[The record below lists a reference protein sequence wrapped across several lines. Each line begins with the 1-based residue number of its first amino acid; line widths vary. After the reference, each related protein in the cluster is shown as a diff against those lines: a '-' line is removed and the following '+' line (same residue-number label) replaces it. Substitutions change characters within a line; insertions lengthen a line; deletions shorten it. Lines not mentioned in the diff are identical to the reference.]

1 MTRKELVEAL
11 EANFK
16 PDEVVTFEYSDGDY
30 GITTETDVAVKDHI
44 ELFKNGHWEYYDGD
58 FDKWLKGRSP
68 VAVSRWVPD
77 GAISK
82 VTKKVLYIGG

>member
-16 PDEVVTFEYSDGDY
+16 PEEVVTFEYCDGDY
-30 GITTETDVAVKDHI
+30 GITTETDVAVKEHT
-44 ELFKNGHWEYYDGD
+44 ELAN
-58 FDKWLKGRSP
+58 
-68 VAVSRWVPD
+68 SR
-77 GAISK
+77 

>member
-16 PDEVVTFEYSDGDY
+16 PDEVVTFEYSDGGY
-30 GITTETDVAVKDHI
+30 GITTETNVAVKDHT
-44 ELFKNGHWEYYDGD
+44 ELFENGHWEYYDGD
-58 FDKWLKGRSP
+58 FHQWVKGSSP
-68 VAVSRWVPD
+68 TVLRRWVPD

-82 VTKKVLYIGG
+82 VTRKVLYIGK